1 MLKQIQK
8 GVSGT
13 IRESY
18 KISYL
23 EARKRGTGDQSSL
36 VKRNVGVGGVSRCKP
51 SKQDVNLRG
60 KCRELDLHM

>member
-23 EARKRGTGDQSSL
+23 EARKRGKGDQNS
-36 VKRNVGVGGVSRCKP
+36 VKGNIGVGGVSRSKP